1 MSVRSLMASGPR
13 CLRCRYVMPSGPAE
27 LEFGVGGCEV
37 WWVVRAQFLFAL
49 MSACYSVRVVFGEA

>member
-27 LEFGVGGCEV
+27 LEFGVEAIIALVSVGVKCGGLSELSFCL
-37 WWVVRAQFLFAL
+37 R
-49 MSACYSVRVVFGEA
+49 